1 MSPRRLDEWLAW
13 IERLHPREIELGLE
27 RVRRVADALGVGH
40 SLPCPVVTVAGTN
53 GKGSS
58 VAMLESVYA
67 AAGYRT
73 TSYTSP
79 HLLRYNER
87 VRIDAR
93 AVDDDALCAAFER
106 IERARGEVSLS
117 YFEYG
122 TLAALDLFRRA
133 APDVAILEV
142 GMGGRLDAVNIIDN
156 DVSLVTPIGLD
167 HVDWLGVTRADIARE
182 KAGIF
187 RRDRPAVCTDRDV
200 PATLPAAAQ
209 ALDAPL
215 YLIGR
220 DYDCHL
226 DDARSGVWS
235 WRGPRGERTGLPPLT
250 LAGAF
255 QRDNAAG
262 VLMAI
267 ELLAGRLPVSPERVV
282 EGLAAARVAGRY
294 QRCVGPVSIMAP
306 IRVSVILDVAHN
318 EDSSRVLAATLA
330 AEPVAGVTRMVF
342 GALGDKDIDAMVSVL
357 AAPDSVWYVA
367 APRAARAAPAE
378 RIAAAL
384 AARVPELPVRICAD
398 VAAAYLRAAGEA
410 APGDRIVVCGSFYTV
425 GEVMPL
431 VVAETVQAN
440 PRPT

>member
-13 IERLHPREIELGLE
+13 IERLHPREIELGLD
-27 RVRRVADALGVGH
+27 RVRRVADALGIGG

-58 VAMLESVYA
+58 VAMLEAVYG

-73 TSYTSP
+73 ATYTSP

-87 VRIDAR
+87 VRLDGR

-106 IERARGEVSLS
+106 VERARGEVSLS

-133 APDVAILEV
+133 SPDVAILEV
-142 GMGGRLDAVNIIDN
+142 GMGGRLDAVNIVDN
-156 DVSLVTPIGLD
+156 DVALVTPIGLD
-167 HVDWLGVTRADIARE
+167 HVDWLGTSRADIARE

-187 RRDRPAVCTDRDV
+187 RRGRPAVCTDRDV

-215 YLIGR
+215 YLLGR
-220 DYDCHL
+220 DYECRL
-226 DDARSGVWS
+226 DDERSGAWS
-235 WRGPRGERTGLPPLT
+235 WRGPRGGFAGLPPLA
-250 LAGAF
+250 LVGAF

-267 ELLAGRLPVSPERVV
+267 ELLAGRLPVSSGAVAT
-282 EGLAAARVAGRY
+282 GLAQARVPGRY
-294 QRCVGPVSIMAP
+294 QRFPGPVP
-306 IRVSVILDVAHN
+306 LILDVAHN
-318 EDSSRVLAATLA
+318 EDSARVLAATLA
-330 AEPVAGVTRMVF
+330 AEPAAGATRMVF
-342 GALGDKDIDAMVSVL
+342 GALADKDIEAMVSALTSAL
-357 AAPDSVWYVA
+357 AGAEVIWYVA
-367 APRAARAAPAE
+367 APSAARAADAG

-384 AARVPELPVRICAD
+384 AAGAASAPVHVCAD
-398 VAAAYLRAAGEA
+398 VTAAYQRAWREA

-425 GEVMPL
+425 GEVMAVL
-431 VVAETVQAN
+431 ASDAKAQAN